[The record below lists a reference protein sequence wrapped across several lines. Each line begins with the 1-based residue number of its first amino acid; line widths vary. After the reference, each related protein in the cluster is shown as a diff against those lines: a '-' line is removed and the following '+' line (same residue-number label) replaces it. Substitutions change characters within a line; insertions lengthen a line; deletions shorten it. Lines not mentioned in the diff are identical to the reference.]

1 MSTLL
6 TPGRLQ
12 LNVPLVPSVPEG
24 PDVSVVR
31 VQATL
36 GGHLTYYEQ
45 VHGRTLA
52 YRPRGI
58 GLPRTCPRGG
68 FKFAAAFAFLD
79 GTYASARTT
88 VSCPPLHRGH

>member
-12 LNVPLVPSVPEG
+12 LKVPLVPSVPEG

-31 VQATL
+31 VDATL
-36 GGHLTYYEQ
+36 GGRLTYYEQ
-45 VHGRTLA
+45 AHGRMLA

-58 GLPRTCPRGG
+58 ALPRTCPRGG
-68 FKFAAAFAFLD
+68 FKFTAAFAFLD
-79 GTYASARTT
+79 GSHASARTT
-88 VSCPPLHRGH
+88 VHCPRSSGGH